1 MSEVFKSFF
10 KTVSGNEGSLC
21 KYTTR
26 LDTYGCGCEHN
37 CSYCYAKSLL
47 EFRNLWNPK
56 NPKVADIK
64 AIERKIK
71 KIPEG
76 QVIRLGGMTDCM
88 QPAESRHKVTRDTI
102 DLFNSHNGEYL
113 IVTKSHLIAADEYI
127 SRLNPKLAH
136 VQISVTCT
144 DDAKALE
151 YEKCSLPSKRLEA
164 VKKLQD
170 AGIDVALRLSP
181 YMAEMIDPK
190 VISSYGIKKCVV
202 EFLRVNH
209 WIEKWFGDKTDLT
222 VYTEKHG
229 NYRHLPLIVKI
240 DLLEDLRNSLPDTV
254 FTVCEDVPDHW
265 EYWKHNVNP
274 NPDDCCNLRHI

>member
-1 MSEVFKSFF
+1 MTEIFKSFF
-10 KTVSGNEGSLC
+10 KTVGGNEGSLC

-47 EFRNLWNPK
+47 EFRNLWDPK

-64 AIERKIK
+64 AIERKVK
-71 KIPEG
+71 KIPDG
-76 QVIRLGGMTDCM
+76 QVIRLGGMTDCL

-102 DLFNSHNGEYL
+102 DLFNEQGIEYL
-113 IVTKSHLIAADEYI
+113 IVTKSHLVGTEEYL
-127 SRLNPKLAH
+127 SRLDPNLAH

-144 DDAKALE
+144 DDDKALE

-190 VISSYGIKKCVV
+190 VIRSYGVKKCVV

-209 WIEKWFGDKTDLT
+209 WIKKWFGDMTDLSI
-222 VYTEKHG
+222 YTEKHG
-229 NYRHLPLIVKI
+229 GYCHLPLIVKI
-240 DLLEDLRNSLPDTV
+240 DLLGDLKEELPDTE
-254 FTVCEDVPDHW
+254 FTVCEDVPEHW
-265 EYWKHNVNP
+265 DYWKHNVNP
-274 NPDDCCNLRHI
+274 NPEDCCNLRR